1 MKNVTEKP
9 LDLDLDPETISTITE
24 EEGEGLGGG
33 VSCGIASCNGP
44 QTKASAEVD

>member
-24 EEGEGLGGG
+24 EEGSGIEGGA
-33 VSCGIASCNGP
+33 SCGITSCN
-44 QTKASAEVD
+44 TRAAAAVAE